1 MAAQFAGQSGAQCD
15 AACQRNMQ
23 AYADEL
29 KLAKAPRLEA
39 IRKLGGVVVNTLE
52 FSANAAL
59 VAQPAQPAQPSA
71 AGDALA
77 EAIRRIPGVS
87 SVQPVPVAQTN
98 P

>member
-59 VAQPAQPAQPSA
+59 VAQPAQPSA